1 MGKRRE
7 GRAAAVQYLFAR
19 ELQGEG
25 EPANAGE
32 FWSIHSA
39 KASVRSHAESLAQ
52 GVLSHL
58 EEIDAHIRPVLDN
71 FRIDSHAESLAQ
83 GVLSHLEEI
92 DAHIRPVLDNF
103 RIERLAAVDR
113 NILRLA
119 VHELLH
125 LPDVPGPVVINEAIE
140 IAKSLGGGESGSFVN
155 GILHKIAQKVR
166 KPVAAEAPGRE
177 GGKTA
182 D

>member
-7 GRAAAVQYLFAR
+7 GRAAAVQYLFAH

-71 FRIDSHAESLAQ
+71 FRL
-83 GVLSHLEEI
+83 
-92 DAHIRPVLDNF
+92 
-103 RIERLAAVDR
+103 ERLAAVDR

-125 LPDVPGPVVINEAIE
+125 VPDVPGPVVINEAIE
-140 IAKSLGGGESGSFVN
+140 IAKSLGGAESGSFVN
-155 GILHKIAQKVR
+155 GILHKIAHKVR
-166 KPVAAEAPGRE
+166 QPKAAGEPTE
-177 GGKTA
+177 
-182 D
+182 

>member
-58 EEIDAHIRPVLDN
+58 D
-71 FRIDSHAESLAQ
+71 
-83 GVLSHLEEI
+83 EI

-177 GGKTA
+177 GG
-182 D
+182 